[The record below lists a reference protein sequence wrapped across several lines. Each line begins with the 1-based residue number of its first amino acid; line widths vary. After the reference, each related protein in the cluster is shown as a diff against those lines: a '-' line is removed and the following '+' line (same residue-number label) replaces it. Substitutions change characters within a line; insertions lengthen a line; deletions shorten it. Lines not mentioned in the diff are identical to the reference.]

1 MLLELESFCRSLCL
15 IDSYLGHTLSY
26 DKLLHSS
33 MDIVAED
40 FTTFDMLL
48 NVELEDV
55 VTDVGLTEEV
65 NLNVVDKPKDMVI
78 CLLHLALFFFQMLFD
93 FIVEQ
98 GKLIQKF
105 LAILVVHKVVD

>member
-1 MLLELESFCRSLCL
+1 
-15 IDSYLGHTLSY
+15 
-26 DKLLHSS
+26 

-40 FTTFDMLL
+40 FTIFDLLL

-105 LAILVVHKVVD
+105 LAILVVHKVVDWKVRIKVELHTNKIKSVKVVKLMVFQRW